1 MQSGREAGEAYIELV
16 TIVSLIV
23 GAFTCC
29 TLLVS
34 KQYIRINSDCNK
46 DLPMNNT
53 LLLLFVSSDAQPKL
67 LHYAELTQT
76 SFVQV
81 KVQCTSS
88 QPTKFQSN

>member
-1 MQSGREAGEAYIELV
+1 
-16 TIVSLIV
+16 
-23 GAFTCC
+23 
-29 TLLVS
+29 
-34 KQYIRINSDCNK
+34 
-46 DLPMNNT
+46 MNNT